1 MELRDYQID
10 AINQIQNSFK
20 KNKRTVLC
28 LPTGAGKTVIF
39 SKMVYMAALNGT
51 STLVLTHRTELFEQ
65 TFKAIE
71 RHGIRIQRI
80 EAKTKH
86 LDSTSLVSVAMVE
99 TIERRL
105 KKGFEIEPKLIIIDE
120 AHFGNFTKL
129 IAYFENSYVIGATA
143 TPVGKH
149 FFKYYTNI
157 VEPVLLSTLIDRGF
171 LCDYKGYQ
179 MQDNFDNVKK
189 SKGEFDE
196 AALFAHFD
204 KPELY
209 HGVIDKYIE
218 HCKGKKT
225 LIFNCNIEHSENT
238 TKAFNDA
245 GIESYSITSN
255 TDAAER
261 KRLLQRFKN
270 GEFLVLNNC
279 GVLTTGYDEP
289 TIQVIIV
296 NRATMSLPLWLQMCG
311 RGSRK
316 SENKDVFIVLDFG
329 KNHERHGMWSEDRDW
344 KLKPDKEKS
353 LKAPPTKDCP
363 ECAAMLAA
371 SARVCKF
378 CGYEFFSED
387 TETELKEGVLVEVK
401 KNILEGKKISECSIK
416 ELIQLETMK
425 LYSPK
430 YVWRVLRDRGRASL
444 SEYATLKNY
453 NHYWVDRQMKEN
465 SSIYTDYTIRIKK

>member
-1 MELRDYQID
+1 MELRDYQIE
-10 AINQIQNSFK
+10 AIKQIQESFK

-28 LPTGAGKTVIF
+28 LATGAGKTVIF

-51 STLVLTHRTELFEQ
+51 PTLVLTHRTELFEQ
-65 TFKAIE
+65 TFRAIE
-71 RHGIRIQRI
+71 MHGIKVQRI
-80 EAKTKH
+80 EAKTKNM
-86 LDSTSLVSVAMVE
+86 DSSALVSVAMVE

-129 IAYFENSYVIGATA
+129 IDYFENSYVIGATA

-157 VEPVLLSTLIDRGF
+157 VEPVLLSRLIERGY

-179 MQDNFDNVKK
+179 MQDNFDDVKK

-196 AALFAHFD
+196 ADLFAHFD

-209 HGVIDKYIE
+209 HGVVEKYLQ

-225 LIFNCNIEHSENT
+225 LVFNCNIEHSEKT
-238 TKAFNDA
+238 TQAFIDA

-255 TDAAER
+255 TDTTER
-261 KRLLQRFKN
+261 KLLLQRYHN

-289 TIQVIIV
+289 TIEVIIV

-316 SENKDVFIVLDFG
+316 SNGKDIFTVLDFG
-329 KNHERHGMWSEDRDW
+329 KNHERHGMWSEDRIW
-344 KLKPDKEKS
+344 NLKPPKDKNG

-371 SARVCKF
+371 SARLCKF

-387 TETELKEGVLVEVK
+387 TETELKDGVLVEVK
-401 KNILEGKKISECSIK
+401 RPSMDGKKISQCTVS
-416 ELIQLETMK
+416 ELIQLEILK

-430 YVWRVLRDRGRASL
+430 FVWRILRSRGRASL
-444 SEYATLKNY
+444 AEYANKKKYKTF
-453 NHYWVDRQMKEN
+453 WVDRQMKEFDDN
-465 SSIYTDYTIRIKK
+465 FTDYTVKIK